1 MCEFSADFSCFYHFL
16 AGSSNAADDEFDD
29 FQSATPTAIN
39 YSLGTPASLNSFAAD
54 DDFDDFKQAPCI
66 KAPES
71 TISSMKLPE
80 TSLTIKDQNKGITQ
94 DLLSPEEDKYSVF
107 RTLQQ
112 TEDNDQWADFTLS
125 SVSHESPSLFS
136 SDKDTVGMEQST
148 NLNYPSV
155 LVTETTESNSLFG
168 KSDTNTVNN
177 TQGDEEFGDFVHA
190 STVSTTLPFTTTAD
204 FADFSNFKQAECEQL
219 SSVSQPDD
227 EFGEFTSCVS
237 ASLKPE
243 IGHDFSFHHLK
254 DNISLAESQS
264 VSSLELGTFDG
275 GGGHSGESKSSLSR
289 QGSIPSLDLKSTVF
303 DGTDSEDCA
312 GEIQL
317 SPYVPRNSKSPS
329 PISITKISVSDESKN
344 LIFYL
349 FVSSDLLFI
358 QLLKLF
364 SNSKWLFTSS
374 HNIHKV
380 IFYS

>member
-1 MCEFSADFSCFYHFL
+1 MNYFFFNYYYYNLCEFSADFSFFYHFL
-16 AGSSNAADDEFDD
+16 TGSSNTADDEFDD

-39 YSLGTPASLNSFAAD
+39 YSLGTPTSLNSPAS

-71 TISSMKLPE
+71 SLSSMKLPE
-80 TSLTIKDQNKGITQ
+80 SSLIIKDQNKVVTQ

-112 TEDNDQWADFTLS
+112 TEDNNQWADFTLS

-136 SDKDTVGMEQST
+136 SDKDFVGTEHST
-148 NLNYPSV
+148 SLNYPSV
-155 LVTETTESNSLFG
+155 LVTETTENNSLFG
-168 KSDTNTVNN
+168 KNDTNVVNN
-177 TQGDEEFGDFVHA
+177 TQGEEEFGDFVNA
-190 STVSTTLPFTTTAD
+190 STISTVLPFIATAD

-243 IGHDFSFHHLK
+243 IGHDFSFHQLK

-329 PISITKISVSDESKN
+329 PISITKISVSDESKD

-349 FVSSDLLFI
+349 IVYLQFI

-364 SNSKWLFTSS
+364 SNPK
-374 HNIHKV
+374 
-380 IFYS
+380 